1 MPYIRGNGYRN
12 QLLHVNKHFDTQK
25 LKAFEIT
32 DSNMAET
39 YSASYFKRKVQE
51 EVAKIRANNDNEFYE
66 RQEVAKRFKPV
77 VEDDDE
83 VVYGQDDDPDR
94 RAAFKEKL
102 NKWAVDSATAPKH
115 LTALL
120 KLLADFLPF
129 DPPKSA
135 EALLS
140 AKDMEKYS
148 AARGTRGLEMSMAEM
163 MVKMSELQKD
173 MSQIRRT
180 VLPKTKLKYP
190 LTSWQDSLE
199 GDFVST

>member
-1 MPYIRGNGYRN
+1 M
-12 QLLHVNKHFDTQK
+12 
-25 LKAFEIT
+25 
-32 DSNMAET
+32 
-39 YSASYFKRKVQE
+39 
-51 EVAKIRANNDNEFYE
+51 AKIRANNDNEFYE

-94 RAAFKEKL
+94 RAAFKKKL

-115 LTALL
+115 LTELL